1 MNARIRFLY
10 TDLLIAGYALFLVD
24 CAPTAAAPVS
34 APVDVTAAAPLD
46 EPVSQ
51 PTATSLPTPTTEVEP
66 TATST
71 AGASPAP
78 TTTTAAAIK
87 SSGRIAFVSYR
98 DGDAEI
104 YTVGA
109 DGAELT
115 QLTNSPEND
124 VQPAWSPDGNFIAF
138 TSTRHGDSD
147 IYRMRADGSQ
157 LTRLTDSPRTTRPRT
172 GRWVNELS
180 WPGERLTATAPWWII
195 PKVPK
200 PP

>member
-1 MNARIRFLY
+1 MNARIRLLY
-10 TDLLIAGYALFLVD
+10 TDLLIAGYALSLAA

-46 EPVSQ
+46 EPVGQ
-51 PTATSLPTPTTEVEP
+51 PTATLLPTPTTEAEP
-66 TATST
+66 ATTST
-71 AGASPAP
+71 AIASLPP

-104 YTVGA
+104 YTVGV

-124 VQPAWSPDGNFIAF
+124 V
-138 TSTRHGDSD
+138 
-147 IYRMRADGSQ
+147 
-157 LTRLTDSPRTTRPRT
+157 
-172 GRWVNELS
+172 
-180 WPGERLTATAPWWII
+180 
-195 PKVPK
+195 
-200 PP
+200 